1 MLDILVLILTA
12 LVFGFMWAVVI
23 VGMNWM
29 WKTSKMSEDQQ
40 KQLFDL
46 HIRA

>member
-1 MLDILVLILTA
+1 MVDMIIMVLTA
-12 LVFGFMWAVVI
+12 LAFGFMWAIVV

-29 WKTSKMSEDQQ
+29 FKTSKMTEDQQ
-40 KQLFDL
+40 KQIFDL